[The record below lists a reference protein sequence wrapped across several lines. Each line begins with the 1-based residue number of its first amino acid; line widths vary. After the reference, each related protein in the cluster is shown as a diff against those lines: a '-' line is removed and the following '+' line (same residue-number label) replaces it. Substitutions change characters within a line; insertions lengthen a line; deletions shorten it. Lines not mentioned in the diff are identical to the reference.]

1 MNSSGP
7 TRKRA
12 GGYGYKHTM
21 GAFENGRKIKCNQ
34 VQPVPLCKQN
44 IRINARIFAGSD
56 TTSEKQTGMT
66 L

>member
-1 MNSSGP
+1 MNSSGHIS
-7 TRKRA
+7 KRA

-21 GAFENGRKIKCNQ
+21 GAFENGIKSNATRSNQ
-34 VQPVPLCKQN
+34 FRFEQN

-56 TTSEKQTGMT
+56 TTSEKPTGMT